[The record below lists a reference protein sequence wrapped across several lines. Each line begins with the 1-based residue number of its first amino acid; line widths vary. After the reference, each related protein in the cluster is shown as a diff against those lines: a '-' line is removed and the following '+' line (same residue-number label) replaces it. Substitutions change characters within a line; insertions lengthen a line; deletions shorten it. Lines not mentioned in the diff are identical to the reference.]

1 MEVVAAVIKD
11 DSGKIFCCR
20 RGPGRALAGYL
31 EFPGGKIEKYETEE
45 EALKREIFEELSS
58 EVLVEDLIETVSY
71 DYKKFH
77 INMHVYFCKLIRGS
91 LELSEHTEA
100 FWLEA
105 SALNEKSFAPADR
118 SVVRKLKKI
127 AINQL

>member
-11 DSGKIFCCR
+11 DFGKIFCCR

-31 EFPGGKIEKYETEE
+31 EFPGGKIERYESNE

-58 EVLVEDLIETVSY
+58 EILVEELIETVKY
-71 DYKKFH
+71 DYKNTH
-77 INMHVYFCKLIRGS
+77 INMHVYFCKLVRGS
-91 LELSEHTEA
+91 LELSEHTEK

-105 SALNEKSFAPADR
+105 SKLNEESFAPADR

-127 AINQL
+127 AMNLI